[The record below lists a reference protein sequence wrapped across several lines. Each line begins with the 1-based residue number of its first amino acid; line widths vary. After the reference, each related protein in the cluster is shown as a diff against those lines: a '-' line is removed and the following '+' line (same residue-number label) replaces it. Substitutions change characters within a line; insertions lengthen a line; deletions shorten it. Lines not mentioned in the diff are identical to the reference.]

1 MKCPATPTEQ
11 RPRVRPSEQGFNGS
25 HKETHARD
33 WAVKVLSRG
42 ERLGGAFKALGEIAT
57 GLLEIWMA
65 GRWGR
70 KPDSGSEGCDGR
82 LLPV

>member
-1 MKCPATPTEQ
+1 MPGYFHWIEAKGQTFRAG
-11 RPRVRPSEQGFNGS
+11 GFNGS

-42 ERLGGAFKALGEIAT
+42 GTLGEAFKALREIAM

-82 LLPV
+82 SIPV